1 MNQMTPDQL
10 EQMQEIERVKKI
22 IMRKILT
29 KEAIERL
36 GRIKLVKS
44 DLATQLELY
53 LVQLHQAGQIKGVID
68 DEQLKKILNSLT
80 SKKDFKI
87 RR

>member
-1 MNQMTPDQL
+1 MTPDQL